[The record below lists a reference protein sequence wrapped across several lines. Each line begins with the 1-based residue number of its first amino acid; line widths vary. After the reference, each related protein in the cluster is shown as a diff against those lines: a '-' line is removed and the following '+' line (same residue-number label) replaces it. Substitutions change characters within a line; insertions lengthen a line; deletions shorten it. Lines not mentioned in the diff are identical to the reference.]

1 MIASSENPKA
11 LGNTNCSVL
20 DDANDL
26 LHAER
31 GKKRIG
37 RYSFY
42 PKNLVGSGY
51 SSKVFKAVR
60 DNFKG
65 EWLAIK
71 VIKIASMRPSHLQ
84 LLHN

>member
-1 MIASSENPKA
+1 MINSNETPKA

-20 DDANDL
+20 DETNDH
-26 LHAER
+26 HAER

-42 PKNLVGSGY
+42 AKNLVGSGY
-51 SSKVFKAVR
+51 SSKVFRAVR
-60 DNFKG
+60 DNIKG